1 MNVIIHNIPRIHC
14 RRWYDYFMF
23 EILNPVGILVAA
35 IVGYI
40 IGMAWYSPVLFMK
53 PWLDGLG
60 KTEEEVKKPQEYKTK
75 RYIWSLMV
83 YTFVIMVVVAFMLDL
98 FIILTG
104 ATTLLEILEI
114 SMLLAFGFIVTTRF
128 TDMLY
133 TIEKPFWSMQ
143 AQKLFFVTSGYYIA
157 MFLGMGAVLY
167 YLG

>member
-1 MNVIIHNIPRIHC
+1 
-14 RRWYDYFMF
+14 MF

-35 IVGYI
+35 IVGYV

-60 KTEEEVKKPQEYKTK
+60 KTEEEVKKPQEHKTK
-75 RYIWSLMV
+75 RYMWGLMT
-83 YTFVIMVVVAFMLDL
+83 YTFIITVVTAFMLDL

-114 SMLLAFGFIVTTRF
+114 SMLLAFGFIVTVKF

-133 TIEKPFWSMQ
+133 TIDKPFWSIQ
-143 AQKLFFVTSGYYIA
+143 AQKLFFVTSGYYVA
-157 MFLGMGAVLY
+157 MFLAMGVTFY
-167 YLG
+167 SLG